1 MGSEI
6 ALALIRKSSRR
17 HPEGPPNLS
26 PAMTL
31 QISAWEYAWL
41 KDFEHGMSVEAIAKR
56 DGVAPGR
63 VRFGMKPRPLES
75 EYRGWAIPEPPPRLI
90 PLFPVGL
97 YTPQSPCPH
106 REPIRRGSNLCC
118 MVCLQSG
125 MDDHP
130 ALQRDPAKDP
140 RRLPFPFPLPLR
152 GSKRRSLT
160 RPDDNGGS
168 ASSLGSSGRA
178 ATAKST
184 ASNCPP

>member
-63 VRFGMKPRPLES
+63 VRFGMKRAAPGKR
-75 EYRGWAIPEPPPRLI
+75 IP
-90 PLFPVGL
+90 GL
-97 YTPQSPCPH
+97 GDTGAPSAFN
-106 REPIRRGSNLCC
+106 S
-118 MVCLQSG
+118 
-125 MDDHP
+125 
-130 ALQRDPAKDP
+130 AFP
-140 RRLPFPFPLPLR
+140 RRVVHASIALSAPRADSAGLEPLLYGLSPVR
-152 GSKRRSLT
+152 
-160 RPDDNGGS
+160 NG
-168 ASSLGSSGRA
+168 
-178 ATAKST
+178 
-184 ASNCPP
+184 